1 MKLILLAAAALTD
14 AQVRAFL
21 DQQERL
27 WNAGDLAGYYAAFR
41 PDAVFVDQYRTPGGE
56 IVPYGRS
63 TLAEARAQSRKFR
76 ATSKASESHQVVRV
90 TVNGAS
96 AQVLARVT
104 SRISGKQGLRTTCA
118 ERRQDLVLTAGA
130 LRSRGQTDTF
140 IRCR

>member
-56 IVPYGRS
+56 IVPYGKS
-63 TLAEARAQSRKFR
+63 ALAEARTQSRKFR
-76 ATSKASESHQVVRV
+76 AASKVSETHQVVRV
-90 TVNGAS
+90 TVSGAS

-104 SRISGKQGLRTTCA
+104 SRISGKPGNRTTCA
-118 ERRQDLVLTAGA
+118 ERRQDLVLAAGRI
-130 LRSRGQTDTF
+130 RSRGQTDTF
-140 IRCR
+140 MRCR